1 MKAYSLRDARRLAA
15 GTNNWRQAVWN
26 RWLIGYLT
34 PESTGQNEECTV
46 QKVSTPRSK
55 SEISQAP
62 RADGSVSAD
71 SIKADDRTT
80 AEDPIDELKDFS
92 LGPPPWDTRRGDT
105 EVESQGTAR
114 TRAVR
119 ARLDRLLE
127 QMDEVEGTVDRV
139 AERQSAFANH
149 QRIQHREFTDL
160 LDRLVET
167 QERHTESLIACTRA
181 LERLERR
188 AMWNERNLRNPV
200 SISSEFSPLS
210 QRPLQDPP
218 LSTIVPPST
227 TQRVQRASGDRASI
241 EPNAPL
247 SGKLSDIS
255 LPTLLSTAELEM
267 WTGRLTLETRSRT
280 VQVDLETGLLVG
292 VFEDDSPSDAVEA
305 LHELLDARD
314 GRFSFSPAESVVK
327 TELAPLMV
335 GTLLLRASHLRDEM
349 NRADVGS

>member
-1 MKAYSLRDARRLAA
+1 MKAYRLRDARRLAA

-34 PESTGQNEECTV
+34 PDPTQDAAEGE
-46 QKVSTPRSK
+46 
-55 SEISQAP
+55 AP
-62 RADGSVSAD
+62 RASAPVARSSGPSSDQDESAIEASREGDDANNMRHVSLDPPLWDRRRDDASHEASGS
-71 SIKADDRTT
+71 
-80 AEDPIDELKDFS
+80 P
-92 LGPPPWDTRRGDT
+92 
-105 EVESQGTAR
+105 R

-139 AERQSAFANH
+139 AERQNAFANH

-167 QERHTESLIACTRA
+167 QERHTESLIACTHA

-188 AMWNERNLRNPV
+188 AVWNERNLRHPL
-200 SISSEFSPLS
+200 SFSSELSPLS
-210 QRPLQDPP
+210 QRPSQGPA
-218 LSTIVPPST
+218 SETMVPPSM
-227 TQRVQRASGDRASI
+227 TQRVQRGSVDRSSV
-241 EPNAPL
+241 ESNAPL

-267 WTGRLTLETRSRT
+267 WTGRLSLETRSRT

-314 GRFSFSPAESVVK
+314 GRFSFSPAESVVR
-327 TELAPLMV
+327 TELAPLTV

-349 NRADVGS
+349 HRADVGS